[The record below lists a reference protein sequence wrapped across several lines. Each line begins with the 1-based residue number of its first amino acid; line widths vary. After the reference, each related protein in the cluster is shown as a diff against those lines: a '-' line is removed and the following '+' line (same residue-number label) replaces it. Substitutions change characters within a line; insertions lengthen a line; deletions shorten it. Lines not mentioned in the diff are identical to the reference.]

1 MKQHRWNDMLT
12 KWHTPMMNGINYF
25 ISYWVPR
32 WINTKMEHF
41 NVKLGNEGPMT
52 FMSKILG
59 KNKPINMTMTKYP
72 QFRSSD
78 QMIELHLDGRF
89 LDVATQTID
98 VTPNAIW
105 QPRETTLKQ
114 QEQFFLHESMANS
127 LLFSI
132 SDTFMPKM
140 ITNKSLGAQ
149 LA

>member
-1 MKQHRWNDMLT
+1 
-12 KWHTPMMNGINYF
+12 
-25 ISYWVPR
+25 
-32 WINTKMEHF
+32 
-41 NVKLGNEGPMT
+41 
-52 FMSKILG
+52 
-59 KNKPINMTMTKYP
+59 
-72 QFRSSD
+72 
-78 QMIELHLDGRF
+78 
-89 LDVATQTID
+89 

>member
-1 MKQHRWNDMLT
+1 
-12 KWHTPMMNGINYF
+12 
-25 ISYWVPR
+25 
-32 WINTKMEHF
+32 
-41 NVKLGNEGPMT
+41 
-52 FMSKILG
+52 
-59 KNKPINMTMTKYP
+59 
-72 QFRSSD
+72 
-78 QMIELHLDGRF
+78 MIELHLDGRF

-114 QEQFFLHESMANS
+114 QEPFFLHESMANS

-140 ITNKSLGAQ
+140 ITNKCLGAQ